1 MSRVIKDSL
10 KNYWHP
16 KLGARARKVCRFPKE
31 VSSAIYCSVL
41 IQSRIERL
49 KGRSLNFEKM
59 TGLQILISGF

>member
-41 IQSRIERL
+41 IQSRIETV
-49 KGRSLNFEKM
+49 NFYFK
-59 TGLQILISGF
+59 